1 MLRFFYNKD
10 FKYTNRKII
19 NLADDLFNKEI
30 DYVNIDSPD
39 TINGHIIYHLQ
50 AGEIVP
56 TYIVDLD
63 SGRRYFVSGIT
74 QLNSQK
80 FQLSLLRDI
89 ISENPELWKNE
100 QAYISAGL
108 ANDYNKYK
116 RWGLPFTNTKVRSER
131 LNINGKSSFFV
142 FYVNEQEFSGGSLT
156 EKDLHIESATIP
168 GITGFD
174 YKVSN
179 LNEIPFFNIVNA
191 GNVNFWENTKAQVRT
206 IMDAGH
212 PKQNTGSLVG
222 GITLPAV
229 YSPKRVTWYYD
240 NGNFYYGNETN
251 DGSNS
256 IGIKTWLSKVNANE
270 NNSKTNF
277 ATAVANYTNNYKSN
291 YGAQINEGQRNSLL
305 AYVNK
310 VIYNTTEAKAYT
322 IRMTQRQDIMSVNVE
337 STGDLTSALR
347 ACNFPAGGAEIGSA
361 YYITPWQ
368 QRGAYY
374 TFNCTRTVYNFT
386 LEELGS
392 GTSLNFNF
400 IANSRKLPK
409 SAVRCVNI
417 VASEGFEDS
426 DVAQALMLAQ
436 TNGIN
441 PDNTTGR
448 ILDIQYLPFS
458 IATATNTNI
467 KINNKP
473 ILAQFLDEDDYS
485 YSIDLPDLTNINK
498 ETDTIKIV
506 SPSRGSQFIFRP
518 YDNDGSMIFDTKI
531 TLKPYASIIYIRP
544 STKGLLLTDWD
555 DKDCLIISEDFS
567 LTNVTSQWTEYIYNN
582 KNYQNIFDRQ
592 IQGREFERSWER
604 QVEDAQKKADEWTS
618 RNISAQKA
626 QTYTG
631 NLPILSGI
639 AGAIGTAWK
648 DEGYLQASATDRAY
662 NEALYQEGLSLS
674 RDLFSMQLENI
685 KSQPQIPSKIT
696 TIDVKFMD
704 GVYLEFYSTNS
715 SELNSIRSFYKYNG
729 NRVDAYGTFAQYW
742 GWFVRGKIIISE
754 NYTQAEIDE
763 LNRRLNMGIFTEVS
777 FND

>member
-19 NLADDLFNKEI
+19 TLADNLPNKEI
-30 DYVNIDSPD
+30 NYANVDSPD
-39 TINGHIIYHLQ
+39 TINGHIIYHLS
-50 AGEIVP
+50 AGETVP

-63 SGRRYFVSGIT
+63 NGRRYFVSGIT
-74 QLNSQK
+74 QLNSKK

-116 RWGLPFTNTKVRSER
+116 RWGLPFTNTKVKSER

-156 EKDLHIESATIP
+156 EQDLHIQSATIP

-174 YKVSN
+174 YRVSN
-179 LNEIPFFNIVNA
+179 MNEIPFFNIVNA

-206 IMDAGH
+206 IMDAGR
-212 PKQNTGSLVG
+212 PRQNTGSLVG
-222 GITLPAV
+222 GISLPAV

-256 IGIKTWLSKVNANE
+256 IGIQAWLSKVNANE

-277 ATAVANYTNNYKSN
+277 ATAVANFTNNYKSN

-305 AYVNK
+305 AYINK

-322 IRMTQRQDIMSVNVE
+322 IRMTQRQDIITENVN

-347 ACNFPAGGAEIGSA
+347 ACNFPAGGAGAGSA

-368 QRGAYY
+368 QQGAYY

-392 GTSLNFNF
+392 GTSLDFNF
-400 IANSRKLPK
+400 VANARKLPK

-458 IATATNTNI
+458 VATETSENI

-506 SPSRGSQFIFRP
+506 SPSRGSQFLFRP

-531 TLKPYASIIYIRP
+531 TLKPFASIIYIRP

-685 KSQPQIPSKIT
+685 KAQPQIPSKIT
-696 TIDVKFMD
+696 TIDVKFLD
-704 GVYLEFYSTNS
+704 GVYLEYYSTNS
-715 SELNSIRSFYKYNG
+715 SELNSIESFYKYNG